1 MEIAFLKNK
10 INGEA
15 KEVIHSRKKKS
26 PEKDCIFSTN
36 GLSLY
41 SNTCIRKEDL
51 KLI

>member
-1 MEIAFLKNK
+1 MEITFLKNK

-15 KEVIHSRKKKS
+15 TQVIHRREKKS
-26 PEKDCIFSTN
+26 PEKGCIFSTN

-41 SNTCIRKEDL
+41 SNICIRKEDF

>member
-1 MEIAFLKNK
+1 MEITFLKNK

-15 KEVIHSRKKKS
+15 KQVKKKS
-26 PEKDCIFSTN
+26 PEKGCIFSTN